1 MAKSKKALKALRRRQ
16 AAKGRSR
23 ALKQRED
30 YTLGG
35 RVKAYSGLGS
45 GFQFDQSQVDAAKKA
60 AEDYKAK
67 QAAGNEPSV
76 PQKKS
81 EPPVQP
87 LEQETTYPDA
97 SNNTEPPTGNEQP
110 PTGTEPSAGTE
121 PPVGTEPPARE
132 EPPASTIPITQQ
144 PGFQEWLNTGSGS
157 FEDWKKTQQQSAEEE
172 TPTTTTTEEE
182 QPPTGSE
189 PPIDSSAP
197 ESPFDYSNLNI
208 DANTEI
214 RQLRLND
221 DSGFDNF
228 IVSFPWGALKDFQ
241 KEALQNIYDNYPY
254 QTQETDRAKAV
265 YNYLNEQLGF
275 RKPEPEPEEEVEE
288 DPDAV
293 DLTKAPDVDYEAH
306 LTFLMEKNNWT
317 RQKAEAHNAT
327 ALTQTGN
334 FADYN
339 KDDVV
344 TNKEWADWKKLADLN
359 NDGTVTFQESSDAV
373 IKLGGK
379 RPEGTTEAKSVGDP
393 ASGVLDE
400 IYDKARRDRYRLD
413 RPEAFE
419 TATTPQAGTQL
430 TDRTLDA
437 PTDVSQRTT
446 AYTDA
451 PLTRGTAQTSAA
463 QGQITPTVME
473 AYNQAEAN
481 YFDKYP
487 EARNAI
493 LEGGYSNIFDY
504 HAQEGKDKGYS
515 LEFDTSKIAQTDFNR
530 LATASRADLTETT
543 AATRSAAQEEAAK
556 AGQPVFTE
564 DLRSQVDPVTG
575 TTFQLAATPAA
586 EKQQRLA
593 ITDETA
599 ATGTEAII
607 QGSVGY
613 EAAERREVKGE
624 AASGAAR
631 SLLQEVGELPADI
644 TEVILDN
651 PAQITA
657 QIDTQ
662 PVEVQAAIAA
672 LPPEALI
679 SAQLETLLAGIDEG
693 TTPTWARPAV
703 QLVESR
709 LNARGLSVSTVGR
722 DALFNAIIQTALP
735 IAQNN
740 AAALQQR
747 ANQNLSNEQQANL
760 QQASQDMQLRLTN
773 VANRQTAETQ
783 SAQLAQQIKLTQGE
797 IKQQTAL
804 TESQERQQVR
814 LQSLQNEQQAA
825 MANLGND
832 QQIELANLQVEAER
846 LGANQNAENQ
856 EKLAEMQ
863 VAAGFMQKNEE
874 FVQQMELANLSNDQ
888 QMRLSFLTAKNQAE
902 SENLTANQQ
911 TELANLNKRLEVN
924 KLNASLAQQMGLA
937 QLNVDQQSA
946 IQNAATVAN
955 MDLTKFSSAQQI
967 ELANSKFMQTATLQD
982 LNNRQQVIMQEAT
995 TLASLDLQA
1004 ADSLTKVS
1012 IENARNFLQKDLTN
1026 LNATQQSYMLD
1037 AQQSQQRMLTTT
1049 ASENASKQFNATSQ
1063 NQTDQFMASLGQQ
1076 LNLQNTAQTNA
1087 MAQFNTS
1094 EANRLAAVNAGN
1106 TLDAAKF
1113 SNQINTQIDQFNTQ
1127 IDFQRDQWNKQ
1138 NAQAVEQSNVNWR
1151 RQTNMAETA
1160 AQNAANQLQAQQ
1172 LFTLD
1177 QQEQAFLWQQLRDEA
1192 TYYRTQYESEQQ
1204 RKTTLYATAL
1214 ANESKYAVG
1223 NVSSTFGKI
1232 AALFKDLAAPGATPT
1247 YRPGA
1252 SAEDYLSNTG

>member
-1 MAKSKKALKALRRRQ
+1 MAKSKKALKALRRRH
-16 AAKGRSR
+16 ASKGRSR
-23 ALKQRED
+23 ALKQRQD

-35 RVKAYSGLGS
+35 RVKAFAGFNPDGS
-45 GFQFDQSQVDAAKKA
+45 LDAETQAAIQAAQNADAAKVKA
-60 AEDYKAK
+60 ANPASAPLVATDS
-67 QAAGNEPSV
+67 QAATNTYEEQISNLMENQGKTREEAVAQNTSAITQGGDLNADGFVTNEEWREFKTPAVVEEVTDTNWGTLEQMDNAQWLVNMGLQPDLDSAKTAVLATAASTPAPTEEPSTGEAEDTTDQAV
-76 PQKKS
+76 TDAV
-81 EPPVQP
+81 EPV
-87 LEQETTYPDA
+87 
-97 SNNTEPPTGNEQP
+97 
-110 PTGTEPSAGTE
+110 
-121 PPVGTEPPARE
+121 E
-132 EPPASTIPITQQ
+132 E
-144 PGFQEWLNTGSGS
+144 
-157 FEDWKKTQQQSAEEE
+157 
-172 TPTTTTTEEE
+172 TTEEIYE
-182 QPPTGSE
+182 K
-189 PPIDSSAP
+189 
-197 ESPFDYSNLNI
+197 
-208 DANTEI
+208 
-214 RQLRLND
+214 QL
-221 DSGFDNF
+221 S
-228 IVSFPWGALKDFQ
+228 
-241 KEALQNIYDNYPY
+241 
-254 QTQETDRAKAV
+254 T
-265 YNYLNEQLGF
+265 
-275 RKPEPEPEEEVEE
+275 
-288 DPDAV
+288 
-293 DLTKAPDVDYEAH
+293 
-306 LTFLMEKNNWT
+306 LMEMQGMT
-317 RQKAEAHNAT
+317 REEAIAHNAD
-327 ALTQTGN
+327 AVTQG
-334 FADYN
+334 
-339 KDDVV
+339 
-344 TNKEWADWKKLADLN
+344 ADLN
-359 NDGTVTFQESSDAV
+359 RDGTVTNEEWTAFKGRNPSRFDSTSEDTS
-373 IKLGGK
+373 
-379 RPEGTTEAKSVGDP
+379 RGDP
-393 ASGVLDE
+393 ADKVLSDVYSE
-400 IYDKARRDRYRLD
+400 AKRDQYKLD
-413 RPEAFE
+413 RPEAFATIETPDESE
-419 TATTPQAGTQL
+419 TAL
-430 TDRTLDA
+430 TDRVLEA
-437 PTDVSQRTT
+437 PTDVDEKTT
-446 AYTDA
+446 SSTDA
-451 PLTRGTAQTSAA
+451 SVAAGEAGESSAQAELSPPA
-463 QGQITPTVME
+463 ME

-481 YFDKYP
+481 YFNKYP

-493 LEGGYSNIFDY
+493 LEGNYSNIFNY
-504 HAQEGKDKGYS
+504 HAQEGKNKGYS
-515 LEFDTSKIAQTDFNR
+515 LEFDTSKIAESDFNT
-530 LATASRADLTETT
+530 LAASSRADLTDTT
-543 AATRSAAQEEAAK
+543 AATRSASQEEAALTE
-556 AGQPVFTE
+556 QPAFAE

-575 TTFQLAATPAA
+575 DTFQLAATPAA

-607 QGSVGY
+607 QGSIGY
-613 EAAERREVKGE
+613 EAAERRALKGE

-631 SLLQEVGELPADI
+631 SLLQEVGELPTDI
-644 TEVILDN
+644 TEVIVDN
-651 PAQITA
+651 PTQIIA

-672 LPPEALI
+672 LPPEALM

-760 QQASQDMQLRLTN
+760 QQSSQEMQLRLTN

-783 SAQLAQQIKLTQGE
+783 SAQLAQQLKLTQGE

-814 LQSLQNEQQAA
+814 LQSLQNEQQAE

-846 LGANQNAENQ
+846 LGANQTAKNQ
-856 EKLAEMQ
+856 EKIAEMQ
-863 VAAGFMQKNEE
+863 VAAGFMQKNGE

-937 QLNVDQQSA
+937 QLNVDQQRA
-946 IQNAATVAN
+946 VQNASTVAN
-955 MDLTKFSSAQQI
+955 IDLTKFSAEQQI
-967 ELANSKFMQTATLQD
+967 ELTNSKFMQTATLQD
-982 LNNRQQVIMQEAT
+982 LNNRQQTIMQDAT
-995 TLASLDLQA
+995 ALASMDLQA

-1012 IENARNFLQKDLTN
+1012 IENARNFLQKDLTE
-1026 LNATQQSYMLD
+1026 LNAEQQSFMLD
-1037 AQQSQQRMLTTT
+1037 AQQSQQRMLTAS

-1063 NQTDQFMASLGQQ
+1063 GQTDQFMASLGQQ
-1076 LNLQNTAQTNA
+1076 LNLQNTAQANA
-1087 MAQFNTS
+1087 MAQFNAS
-1094 EANRLAAVNAGN
+1094 EANRLAAVNSGN

-1113 SNQINTQIDQFNTQ
+1113 SNQMNTQIEQFNTQ

-1192 TYYRTQYESEQQ
+1192 TYYRTQYESEEQ

-1214 ANESKYAVG
+1214 ANESKYAVN
-1223 NVSSTFGKI
+1223 NVSTTFSKI
-1232 AALFKDLAAPGATPT
+1232 SSLFKDLASPN
-1247 YRPGA
+1247 
-1252 SAEDYLSNTG
+1252 AEQPDNFNFRG